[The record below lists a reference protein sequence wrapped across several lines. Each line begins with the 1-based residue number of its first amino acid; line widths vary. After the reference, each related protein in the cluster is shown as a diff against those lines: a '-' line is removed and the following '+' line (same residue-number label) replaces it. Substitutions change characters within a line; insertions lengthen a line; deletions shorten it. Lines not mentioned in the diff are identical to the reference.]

1 MARSIAAFETWRD
14 NTFAAM
20 SDGHFRILFVGT
32 LFATFAYMMMFLA
45 MSVVS
50 YDLSG
55 TNTAVGVIGTG
66 VGISML
72 LAPFGG
78 VIADRMNRKWVIVIG
93 QGGGA
98 AMLAITGILLLLGQM
113 TLPLMFVL
121 MLLLGFTFVVMGPA
135 RNAFTADL
143 VGPNLIGNAIVL
155 SQLSHTIG
163 QPFSPFIA
171 ALLLESAAGSGGT
184 YLVMGALVAVGVFTV
199 AVMPNRRRH
208 GDAGA
213 GGEEAAQ
220 RRGVLADIVDGARY
234 VWRRRSLRL
243 MLLMFVST
251 VVIGFLFR
259 ILTPAFLDQ
268 HLDRPTTDMG
278 QLFLVNGIA
287 AAVISFV
294 VAGMATTRWAWP
306 ITLVLVASLGVGY
319 LVLAASQTFG
329 QAMIA
334 MAILGPGLQ
343 GPVMILQARIMM
355 NTESAYYGRVM
366 AFTMMAWGVQMVFAG
381 PAGVLADAI
390 GEREVFAIMG
400 LAGFAVAVLG
410 TLGWLAI
417 RKDDHPVL
425 PSAPAPATA
434 NGLSAETAVLMP
446 PPPMLRPVALM
457 SGQKIDR

>member
-213 GGEEAAQ
+213 GSEEAAQ

-287 AAVISFV
+287 AAIISFI

-306 ITLVLVASLGVGY
+306 ITLVSGRLAGGWLPGAGRVSDVWPGDDRDGDSGTGAAGTGDDPAGADHDEYGVG
-319 LVLAASQTFG
+319 VLRPGDGVHDDGLGRADGVRRTGGGARRCDRRTRGLRDHGRWPASPWRCWERLDG
-329 QAMIA
+329 W
-334 MAILGPGLQ
+334 
-343 GPVMILQARIMM
+343 R
-355 NTESAYYGRVM
+355 SAK
-366 AFTMMAWGVQMVFAG
+366 T
-381 PAGVLADAI
+381 
-390 GEREVFAIMG
+390 
-400 LAGFAVAVLG
+400 
-410 TLGWLAI
+410 TI
-417 RKDDHPVL
+417 RSCRRL
-425 PSAPAPATA
+425 PHRPPPTDSAPRRR
-434 NGLSAETAVLMP
+434 S
-446 PPPMLRPVALM
+446 
-457 SGQKIDR
+457 